1 MLDKLF
7 SSTLEP
13 YKATGNGTEI
23 EASGILTLLRSE
35 VYAFRTSGLSILDV
49 SVSPKS
55 IFKESYLIILET

>member
-7 SSTLEP
+7 SSILEP

-23 EASGILTLLRSE
+23 EASGILTFLRSD
-35 VYAFRTSGLSILDV
+35 VYAFRTNEFSMLDV

-55 IFKESYLIILET
+55 IFKESCVIIF

>member
-23 EASGILTLLRSE
+23 EASGMLTLLRSE
-35 VYAFRTSGLSILDV
+35 VYAFRTNGFSMLDV

-55 IFKESYLIILET
+55 MFNESCLIILET